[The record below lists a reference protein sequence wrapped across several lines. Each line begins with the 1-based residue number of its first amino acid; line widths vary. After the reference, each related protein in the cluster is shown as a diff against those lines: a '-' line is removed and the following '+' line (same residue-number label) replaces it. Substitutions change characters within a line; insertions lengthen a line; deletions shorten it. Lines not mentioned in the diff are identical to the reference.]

1 MGNQSIDN
9 SAYQSTIS
17 SADYVLG
24 SNSDRVIGTAVGSI
38 GNSLLRWETVEDY
51 NIGVDMAFLNNR
63 LSVTAEWFRKQ
74 SHDMLLNKDNMLILG
89 YPMWNGQMW
98 ENIGEMEAK
107 GWELSVNWNDK
118 KGDFSY
124 SVGAN
129 FSSVKNKAVKLNG
142 APIYTQSSKTPSLFK
157 SLKRISPG

>member
-1 MGNQSIDN
+1 
-9 SAYQSTIS
+9 
-17 SADYVLG
+17 
-24 SNSDRVIGTAVGSI
+24 
-38 GNSLLRWETVEDY
+38 
-51 NIGVDMAFLNNR
+51 
-63 LSVTAEWFRKQ
+63 
-74 SHDMLLNKDNMLILG
+74 MLLKKDNMLILG

-142 APIYTQSSKTPSLFK
+142 GSYLYSI
-157 SLKRISPG
+157 I

>member
-1 MGNQSIDN
+1 
-9 SAYQSTIS
+9 
-17 SADYVLG
+17 
-24 SNSDRVIGTAVGSI
+24 
-38 GNSLLRWETVEDY
+38 
-51 NIGVDMAFLNNR
+51 
-63 LSVTAEWFRKQ
+63 
-74 SHDMLLNKDNMLILG
+74 MLILG

-129 FSSVKNKAVKLNG
+129 FSSVKIRL
-142 APIYTQSSKTPSLFK
+142 
-157 SLKRISPG
+157 